1 MQKVF
6 LYPGQFHAAK
16 EPMEITTLLG
26 SCVSIVLFDPVAK
39 VAGLN
44 HYLLADL
51 PSGEKPTPRYSQPAF
66 QMLLEECIKLG
77 AKAGNI
83 KAKIYG
89 GGNVISTL
97 ASGPQ
102 TIGER
107 NVEAAVKLCQSEG
120 ISVVEKNVGGE
131 KGRKIVLNTE
141 SFAVTHFFNGETSS
155 QSEVITPPPVLKKSV
170 RVLVVDDSAT
180 VRTLFKKIF
189 EKNGLEVVGLA
200 TDPYEARELIASTKP
215 DVITLDIEM
224 PKMNGVDFLQKL
236 MQSMPIPV
244 VMVSSLSQSGDAALK
259 SLEIGA
265 IEFIHKPSQFDPTV
279 LAKLAEQLVFKVRA
293 AANVPVKKSVQ
304 KPSSQVS
311 LSIGSG
317 RKKTDIQIIGVGG
330 NSGSQELIKSF
341 IKDLPED
348 TPPVVVSCS
357 TIAPLAEGFVAAF
370 NGKTKAKVQVGQ
382 EGISLGLGTVT
393 IVPADAHAT
402 VQKTQLGYRLK
413 LQKGNPVNSQLPS
426 SDVLLKSIAAEASS
440 QGCGVLLSGFGNDGV
455 DGLAAVHGAGGL
467 TLVQEPSECM
477 FPFGVRKAAE
487 QGFAN
492 IVVSGSNLSTTL
504 FEQRSKRAA

>member
-6 LYPGQFHAAK
+6 LYPGQFHASV
-16 EPMEITTLLG
+16 EPLEITTLLG
-26 SCVSIVLFDPVAK
+26 SCVSIVLFDPIAK

-51 PSGEKPTPRYSQPAF
+51 PSGEKPTPRYAEPAF
-66 QMLLEECIKLG
+66 NMLFDECVRLG
-77 AKAGNI
+77 AKPNQL

-97 ASGPQ
+97 GGGAQ

-107 NVEAAVKLCQSEG
+107 NIEAAIKICQSKG
-120 ISVVEKNVGGE
+120 ISVIEKNVGGE
-131 KGRKIVLNTE
+131 KGRKIVLNSQTFE
-141 SFAVTHFFNGETSS
+141 VTHFFNGEGASV
-155 QSEVITPPPVLKKSV
+155 SEVLTPSPVLKKNV

-189 EKNGLEVVGLA
+189 EKNGLEVVGVA

-265 IEFIHKPSQFDPTV
+265 VEFIHKPSQFDPTV
-279 LAKLAEQLVFKVRA
+279 LSKLAEQLVFKVRA
-293 AANVPVKKSVQ
+293 AANMPVKKSIA
-304 KPSSQVS
+304 KPASASG
-311 LSIGSG
+311 LSIGAG
-317 RKKTDIQIIGVGG
+317 RKKDIQIIGVGG
-330 NSGSQELIKSF
+330 NSGSQDLIKSL
-341 IKDLPED
+341 ISGLPED
-348 TPPVVVSCS
+348 TPPVVVACS
-357 TIAPLAEGFVAAF
+357 TIAPLADGFVGSYQ
-370 NGKTKAKVQVGQ
+370 GKTQVKVQVGQ
-382 EGISLGLGTVT
+382 DGMSLGLGSVT
-393 IVPADAHAT
+393 IVPSDVHAT
-402 VQKTQLGYRLK
+402 IQKTQLGYRLK
-413 LQKGNPVNSQLPS
+413 LQKGDPVNSQLPS
-426 SDVLLKSIAAEASS
+426 SDVLLKSIATEAGAQS
-440 QGCGVLLSGFGNDGV
+440 CGILLSGFGNDGV
-455 DGLAAVHGAGGL
+455 EGLGAVSSAGGL
-467 TLVQEPSECM
+467 TLLQEPSESL
-477 FPFGVRKAAE
+477 FPFGVKKAAE
-487 QGFAN
+487 LGYAG
-492 IVVSGSNLSTTL
+492 IVVPGQRLSSIL